1 MRGMG
6 KERKRP
12 LVQVEERGMKKKKTV
27 KRGLR
32 GTELESRPCSLLI

>member
-12 LVQVEERGMKKKKTV
+12 LVQVEERGMKKNSE
-27 KRGLR
+27 KRPER
-32 GTELESRPCSLLI
+32 H

>member
-12 LVQVEERGMKKKKTV
+12 LVQVEERGMKKKKNSE
-27 KRGLR
+27 KRPER
-32 GTELESRPCSLLI
+32 H